1 MRQLLDFFKH
11 ILEVGEPKADRTGT
25 GTTSTFGYQMRFDIS
40 GFKAPWATTK
50 YSHPESIIRELLL
63 FVKGTGEVDYL
74 CQHNVTIWDEW
85 VKPKSRVYQDLTVAE
100 RMAKVKKKD
109 REAANAA
116 FDAFRETLYS
126 EEEVP
131 GWEFMPLTGKYRA
144 PDINDQLHKW
154 IDENTDVSRQK
165 LIKGTLGGVYGVQ
178 WRNWPV
184 SKENRPLS
192 RRSAGRAVE
201 AIAKFDEI
209 KTRFADPTD
218 FDLWLLKA
226 NTPTAFEPETDVD
239 DGVIA
244 GWLVEHGYALTED
257 VVVSSIDQFAK
268 AIHKLKNDPDSRSI
282 IVSAWNP
289 AELADMALEPCHSL
303 FQFYSNNLN
312 KRQLVDVIWRSPLLR
327 VALMQLLPPNETER
341 DYDKADLIALDIA
354 VLREWAADKDL
365 PTRGLS
371 CSLYQRSADAFLG
384 VPFNISSYSLL
395 TKMFAQVVNMEPLE
409 FIWTGGDCH
418 IYDNHVEQVKLQLER
433 EPKEGPSILLNVE
446 VTDIDQFE
454 YKDFELVNYN
464 YWPSIP
470 APKAV

>member
-1 MRQLLDFFKH
+1 MRQLLDFFQH
-11 ILEVGEPKADRTGT
+11 ILDKGEPKADRTGT
-25 GTTSTFGYQMRFDIS
+25 GTLSTFGYSMRFPID

-50 YSHPESIIRELLL
+50 YSHPESIIRELIL
-63 FVKGTGEVDYL
+63 FVSGTGEVDYL
-74 CQHNVTIWDEW
+74 CQHDVTIWDEW
-85 VKPKSRVYQDLTVAE
+85 VKPKSRVYQDLNVAE
-100 RMAKVKKKD
+100 RLAKVKKKD
-109 REAANAA
+109 REATSAA
-116 FDAFRETLYS
+116 FDAYRETLYS
-126 EEEVP
+126 EEAIE
-131 GWEFMPLTGKYRA
+131 GWELMPLTGKYRA
-144 PDINDQLHKW
+144 PDINDTLHTW
-154 IDENTDVSRQK
+154 IDQNTTVGRKK

-184 SKENRPLS
+184 SKETRPLS

-209 KTRFADPTD
+209 KARFAEPSD
-218 FDLWLLKA
+218 FDLWLLTA
-226 NTPTAFEPETDVD
+226 NGKEPFAPETDVD

-244 GWLVEHGYALTED
+244 GWLVEHDYALTED
-257 VVVSSIDQFAK
+257 VVVSSIDQIAK
-268 AIHKLKNDPDSRSI
+268 AINTLKNNPDSRSI

-327 VALMQLLPPNETER
+327 VALLQLLPPNETER
-341 DYDKADLIALDIA
+341 DYEKDDLIALDLH
-354 VLREWAADKDL
+354 VLRDWAADKGL

-418 IYDNHVEQVKLQLER
+418 IYDNHIEQVKLQLSR
-433 EPKEGPSILLNVE
+433 EPKEGPSILLNAE
-446 VTDIDQFE
+446 VTDIDQFQ
-454 YKDFELVNYN
+454 YKDFELVNYT
-464 YWPSIP
+464 YHPSIP